1 MNKFQVIK
9 FTGTLEVWWSQ
20 SEGKM
25 GSINAYQKETIIPL
39 VRQNSVV
46 RQHVDIIVTK
56 SQQKI

>member
-1 MNKFQVIK
+1 
-9 FTGTLEVWWSQ
+9 
-20 SEGKM
+20 M